1 MSDKAVSEIIGEMLL
16 LAIVVILAAVL
27 SANVSNLMPSFE
39 DVPYATFVGKDNSNF
54 TITHEGGG
62 PIPLNELRIVIDN
75 GSVMSCTFNNSN
87 LYFQDVLVGR
97 LMGNGNNYWEFGE
110 SLITYKSVVGDS
122 VMITI
127 AHEKLVLC
135 KLYFG

>member
-39 DVPYATFVGKDNSNF
+39 DVPYATFVGKDNGNF
-54 TITHEGGG
+54 TITHEGGD

-75 GSVMSCTFNNSN
+75 GSVMSCTFNKSN

-110 SLITYKSVVGDS
+110 SLITYKSVVGDN